1 MLIVITKAFFF
12 RISFGPSLTNSLPP
26 PLWAAQQRA
35 PADTSRATSAA
46 GLIDKHSERSATPL
60 SQTATSI
67 APTKIFSYPIS
78 ARVTPQNATIR
89 LTLVRC
95 CSRASFAAAVTICKA
110 GPPVASRCTA
120 HHLSVQLRLLN
131 QVQECSPLLCK
142 NDAVLIVVISCSQCL
157 GKYVPGAPLSLRWY
171 TRPPRQRPRRRHHS
185 LLLQHISER
194 SARAWTDQRPSS
206 CRPACRLIQII
217 PTGPSYNTH
226 TQHTPL
232 KQYSLILKLP
242 LAFEVPCASDNIHGH
257 GNEGVLR
264 RIARKDMQARSI
276 PE

>member
-1 MLIVITKAFFF
+1 VQFQWNCRTMLIVIAKAFFF

-110 GPPVASRCTA
+110 GPP
-120 HHLSVQLRLLN
+120 
-131 QVQECSPLLCK
+131 
-142 NDAVLIVVISCSQCL
+142 
-157 GKYVPGAPLSLRWY
+157 GAPLSLRWY

-206 CRPACRLIQII
+206 CRPACRQ
-217 PTGPSYNTH
+217 SNT
-226 TQHTPL
+226 
-232 KQYSLILKLP
+232 
-242 LAFEVPCASDNIHGH
+242 
-257 GNEGVLR
+257 
-264 RIARKDMQARSI
+264 
-276 PE
+276 